1 MTAVLPGAPAI
12 IDQPGVYDLDEVT
25 YFADPV
31 PAGSLSA
38 SGAKL
43 LLPPSCPALF
53 RHAADNPPKTKREF
67 DLGHAAHKFALG
79 VGAELVPVHA
89 DDWRTKAAKE
99 AAAEARADGKIPL
112 LAREVAQVKAMA
124 AALRRDPYASALLNP
139 DHGKPEQSIFWF
151 DEAAGIWRR
160 ARLDWLPDAG
170 RSRFIIPD
178 YKTST
183 SANPEDF
190 RKSVHN
196 FRYHVQDAWYRDAVK
211 AVNLADD
218 PLFVFIVQMK
228 EPPYLV
234 SVVQLDAEAQRVGRE
249 LADQAIGIYRD
260 CTEVGYWP
268 GYTVPGSDNA
278 IPEIGLPSWAVRA
291 HDNA

>member
-1 MTAVLPGAPAI
+1 VTAVLPDVPVI
-12 IDQPGVYDLDEVT
+12 VDKTGVYNLDEVT

-53 RHAADNPPKTKREF
+53 RYAADNPSKTKREY
-67 DLGHAAHKFALG
+67 DLGHAAHKYVLG
-79 VGAELVPVHA
+79 VGAELVSVPA

-99 AAAEARADGKIPL
+99 KAAEARAEGKIPL

-124 AALRRDPYASALLNP
+124 AAIRRNPLAAALLNP
-139 DHGKPEQSIFWF
+139 DHGKPEQSIFWH

-170 RSRFIIPD
+170 RGRFIVTD

-183 SANPEDF
+183 SANPADF
-190 RKSVHN
+190 AKAVHN
-196 FRYHVQDAWYRDAVK
+196 FRYHIQDRWYRDAVQ
-211 AVNLADD
+211 AVGLADD
-218 PLFVFIVQMK
+218 PLFVFIESEK
-228 EPPYLV
+228 RSP
-234 SVVQLDAEAQRVGRE
+234 
-249 LADQAIGIYRD
+249 
-260 CTEVGYWP
+260 
-268 GYTVPGSDNA
+268 
-278 IPEIGLPSWAVRA
+278 
-291 HDNA
+291 